1 METIYIIGYYGSYVS
16 IIGRVLSSRKNLS
29 YMDIRKFIEEHESKT
44 IEKIY
49 EENGIDYII
58 KLAKYAITNSVKQG
72 MIVSVPVEV
81 LSDEELRHLIKRTG
95 RVIFLKSKPINIY
108 NNLYE
113 EYEKIPALKNN
124 FSIFTIE
131 KELAIYNLYFDELE
145 NFIVE
150 IDDKNIDKVL
160 SEVLA
165 VYNLIN
171 KKKWHIYVK

>member
-1 METIYIIGYYGSYVS
+1 M
-16 IIGRVLSSRKNLS
+16 
-29 YMDIRKFIEEHESKT
+29 
-44 IEKIY
+44 
-49 EENGIDYII
+49 
-58 KLAKYAITNSVKQG
+58 
-72 MIVSVPVEV
+72 
-81 LSDEELRHLIKRTG
+81 
-95 RVIFLKSKPINIY
+95 
-108 NNLYE
+108 YE